1 MHQNLLTSTKSS
13 PDQARMA
20 EEVPEGK
27 VFAAFE
33 RFNEFLDLQKSLL
46 ALNLQ
51 EDPGAE
57 VESKEFLTQQ
67 TLNVMVHLKFDL
79 NPPLSHYIFYPS
91 LLNTRSNLICSIPTS
106 SN

>member
-1 MHQNLLTSTKSS
+1 
-13 PDQARMA
+13 MA
-20 EEVPEGK
+20 EEISEGK

-46 ALNLQ
+46 ALDLQ
-51 EDPGAE
+51 EDPGVDA
-57 VESKEFLTQQ
+57 ESKEFLTQQ

-79 NPPLSHYIFYPS
+79 NPPLSHYIFCLS
-91 LLNTRSNLICSIPTS
+91 LLNTKSNLICSIPTS

>member
-1 MHQNLLTSTKSS
+1 
-13 PDQARMA
+13 MA
-20 EEVPEGK
+20 EEISEGK

-46 ALNLQ
+46 ALDLQ
-51 EDPGAE
+51 EDPGVDA
-57 VESKEFLTQQ
+57 ESKEFLTQQ

-79 NPPLSHYIFYPS
+79 NPPLSHYIFCPS
-91 LLNTRSNLICSIPTS
+91 LLNTKSNLICSIPTS